1 MYKNFNITKSFD
13 IETFI
18 SDLFLE
24 WQIREKKKIYARFAA
39 ISNIS
44 DSPINSDFDNL
55 ELNNEITNHYSKV
68 LKKRVTN

>member
-1 MYKNFNITKSFD
+1 MTNKGKN
-13 IETFI
+13 
-18 SDLFLE
+18 
-24 WQIREKKKIYARFAA
+24 KIYARFAA